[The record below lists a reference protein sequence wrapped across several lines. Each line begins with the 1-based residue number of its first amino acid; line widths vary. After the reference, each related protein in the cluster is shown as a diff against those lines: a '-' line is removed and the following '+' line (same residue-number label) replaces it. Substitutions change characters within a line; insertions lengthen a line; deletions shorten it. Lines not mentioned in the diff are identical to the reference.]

1 MSTRGTRARMEG
13 VASGLAGARSRRG
26 LVGLIVVVLLAL
38 CAPAANAEPI
48 AYPDLQLLMPT
59 GDMSIVHQGSKR
71 TFEFT
76 HITWDAGTGPFEI
89 RPSYNPL
96 TGISQGYQALYTMPS
111 PGVWK
116 FAETVPIV
124 GPMIWTPPSDYN
136 FPLDRFA
143 LYDVASGGGL
153 GSLVASSPKVLYCM
167 TSDTRVGGVANT
179 PTDNEYPSSA
189 CEQPEGKLGLSV
201 GWGDQYEA
209 TDGGEGIEITSLANG
224 TYWLRGEVDPNH
236 YFEESN
242 DANDITDTKLQIEGD
257 TVKVLEQTHPELAP
271 PAVTLTSP
279 PANASITGSAELTA
293 TAAPSGGRTIS
304 SVQFLLDGEP
314 IGAPVTKPPYSI
326 DWPVG
331 STSAGRHYLSARATD
346 SEGLVGTAPDTRVT
360 VSARVGTV
368 TIDSVI
374 TQSATTTTTT
384 SPFSTSEPGEI
395 LLAFADSDGP
405 ATGGQTLEVS
415 GAGLSWSLV
424 RRANAQT
431 GDAEIWMA
439 RTVGSL
445 LDATVTETASEP
457 GYNQSLTVLPLSGAS
472 GVGASAGAAGAKG
485 AQSVSLTSTAA
496 GSVALATG
504 NDPEKATV
512 RKLGAGQE
520 LLSQTLESAPE
531 DTYWTQYATTP
542 SSASGQTMT
551 LNDTAPTSDPW
562 NLAAVEVL
570 AGPAEGP
577 DTEPPT
583 ASIINPVSG
592 EIVSGTT
599 EVSANASDNVG
610 VASVQFYLDGKPLG
624 APVAKPP
631 YSISWD
637 TSEAS
642 NAEHTLTAVATDT
655 SGNTGTSAP
664 VTVTV
669 QNPAEEEACFVM
681 DITVSANG
689 GRLVKTQNFTTAEA
703 GEQMFAFV
711 SADGPP
717 GAGTQWATVTGAG
730 LKWKLVERANSQS
743 GDAEIWTAVAAKQLK
758 NKSVKSKL
766 HAKGYEQELTVISM
780 QGSNGAGAIAAGGAA
795 SGEPSVSLT
804 TTEPGSLV
812 YAVGSDSDSATS
824 RTLGSNQTLMRQE
837 LDTTAGKTFW
847 SQFGSAVTGPAGSLV
862 TMNDTKPTSDQW
874 NMAAVEIVNDGQ

>member
-1 MSTRGTRARMEG
+1 MNASTER
-13 VASGLAGARSRRG
+13 VANGLAGGWGRCA
-26 LVGLIVVVLLAL
+26 VIGLIVLFMLAL
-38 CAPAANAEPI
+38 CATRASAEPI
-48 AYPDLQLLMPT
+48 AYPDLQLQMPI
-59 GDMSIVHQGSKR
+59 GDMSIVHSGSKR

-76 HITWDAGTGPFEI
+76 HISWNAGAGPFEI

-143 LYDVASGGGL
+143 LYTVASGGGL
-153 GSLVASSPKVLYCM
+153 GSLAASSPKVLYCM

-179 PTDNEYPSSA
+179 PTNNEYPASA

-242 DANDITDTKLQIEGD
+242 DANNVTDTKLQIEGN

-271 PAVTLTSP
+271 PTVTLTSP
-279 PANASITGSAELTA
+279 AANSSISGSAELSA
-293 TAAPSGGRTIS
+293 TASASGRSIS

-314 IGAPVTKPPYSI
+314 IGAPVTSPPYSI
-326 DWPVG
+326 DWPIG

-346 SEGLVGTAPDTRVT
+346 SEGLVGTAPDTPVT
-360 VSARVGTV
+360 VSAKVGAV
-368 TIDSVI
+368 TINTVI
-374 TQSATTTTTT
+374 SQSGTTTTTT
-384 SPFSTSEPGEI
+384 PAFSTSEPGEI

-405 ATGGQTLEVS
+405 PTGGQTLQVS

-424 RRANAQT
+424 QRANAQT

-445 LDATVTETASEP
+445 LDATVTETASET
-457 GYNQSLTVLPLSGAS
+457 GYNQSLTVVPLSGAS
-472 GVGASAGAAGAKG
+472 GVGARASAAGAKG
-485 AQSVSLTSTAA
+485 AQSVSLTSTAG
-496 GSVALATG
+496 GSVAFATG
-504 NDPEKATV
+504 NDSEKAAV

-520 LLSQTLESAPE
+520 LLAQTLESGPE
-531 DTYWTQYATTP
+531 DTYWTQYATTA

-570 AGPAEGP
+570 AGPPEQP

-599 EVSANASDNVG
+599 QVSANASDNVA

-624 APVAKPP
+624 APVTKAP

-642 NAEHTLTAVATDT
+642 NSEHTLTAVATDT
-655 SGNTGTSAP
+655 SGNTGASAP

-681 DITVSANG
+681 DITVSVNG

-711 SADGPP
+711 SADGPA

-730 LKWKLVERANSQS
+730 LKWKLVKRANSQS
-743 GDAEIWTAVAAKQLK
+743 GDAEIWTAEATKQLK

-766 HAKGYEQELTVISM
+766 HVKGYEQELTVISM
-780 QGSNGAGAIAAGGAA
+780 QGSNGAGATVAGGAA

-804 TTEPGSLV
+804 TAEPGSLV
-812 YAVGSDSDSATS
+812 YAVGSDGDSATS

-847 SQFGSAVTGPAGSLV
+847 SQFTSAVTGPTGSLV
-862 TMNDTKPTSDQW
+862 TMNDTKPTGDQW